1 MNYFVISPNV
11 WNNGDI
17 KSHIDFMSR
26 SHVVCMGWDKN
37 RKNGRTFSNKIQT
50 GDCVIVAQRKN
61 WKWKVFFA
69 GIVDGPARYGDE
81 CGEHYTMC
89 RDIRAFVD
97 LHDCDVVEYNE
108 GMTGYARKNPGALF
122 QLHEENPADAK
133 FISGIYKLLSNA
145 DNSLFF
151 TIKEISNWR
160 VNGRIAIPSL
170 QRGLVWNP
178 NQVEILWD
186 SILRG
191 FPIGSF
197 VFSTADKT
205 SNQRTSDT
213 HDDAEFF
220 LLDGQQRASAI
231 SLAFENGGSS
241 VNARLWV
248 DLMPK
253 TPPTRHFMVKA
264 TTKAHPWGYKNNDNC
279 DILPVKEIRD
289 AIGMF
294 TQKRPSE
301 IKNIDVSEFDLMKTW
316 PTEAGCPIPLST
328 VLTLFDFYGYDFNQ
342 FKICIHEWLHSA
354 KNISGKYPNPEGA
367 ARLDAEIQKWHFALW
382 GLSKYRVHASVLP
395 QRMIEKEDGDTPVEG
410 VSNLESLFT
419 RLNTMGTKISPYDLR
434 YSAIKA
440 YWGGIKKENDHI
452 AQTIMPGANLAIF
465 AFRLALTIAAQE
477 EKKGGSTVKLA
488 DVPTIARIRKLGI
501 GEDLSQVETRAR
513 FIILNEL
520 YAGRL
525 KQIVNDIEIA
535 LDVYKRDDNNLE
547 GLPPFLRT
555 SIVSESP
562 DVYLFLMILAYR
574 KVLSRFSKE
583 AMCALTT
590 YIHWMSLDSKKNIV
604 DIVYEHLQNCGF
616 DEGALR
622 KAVTSQ
628 IGLKLCPL
636 VKLEFEVDD
645 TGTLSSCWS
654 KPKHADFYSRLKD
667 NKELLI
673 FSEREYFNRNFKYDP
688 AQIDLNAGHNKPW
701 DYDHIIP
708 KEWSWNKKTGDFR
721 QGCKYWTWTIGN
733 YAAIPFS
740 INRSKSNKAEW
751 NEYLEHSADLL
762 VEPIV
767 STISKDRF
775 LRDQAQAR
783 LFFDVTSKRFG
794 KIYSRWRDYAIKALA
809 LPENMTIDETVN
821 DPET

>member
-1 MNYFVISPNV
+1 MNYFVLSPNV

-26 SHVVCMGWDKN
+26 SHVVCMGWDKD
-37 RKNGRTFSNKIQT
+37 RKNGRAFSNKIQI
-50 GDCVIVAQRKN
+50 GDCVIVAQRKD

-81 CGEHYTMC
+81 SGEHYTMC

-97 LHDCDVVEYNE
+97 LHDCNIVEYSE

-145 DNSLFF
+145 DSSFFF
-151 TIKEISNWR
+151 TIKEISNWG

-197 VFSTADKT
+197 VFSAADKM

-213 HDDAEFF
+213 HENAEFF

-241 VNARLWV
+241 VQARLWV

-253 TPPTRHFMVKA
+253 TPPTRHFMVKV
-264 TTKAHPWGYKNNDNC
+264 TTKAHPWGYENNDNC
-279 DILPVKEIRD
+279 DILQIKKIRD
-289 AIGMF
+289 AIGKF

-328 VLTLFDFYGYDFNQ
+328 VLTLFDSQGYDLEHFRNS
-342 FKICIHEWLHSA
+342 IHEWLDSA
-354 KNISGKYPNPEGA
+354 KNISGKHPDPEDSPQ
-367 ARLDAEIQKWHFALW
+367 LDAEIQKWHFALW

-395 QRMIEKEDGDTPVEG
+395 QRIIETEDGDTPVEG

-440 YWGGIKKENDHI
+440 YWGGIKKENDSI
-452 AQTIMPGANLAIF
+452 AKEIMPGANLAIF

-477 EKKGGSTVKLA
+477 EKKDGSPVKLA

-501 GEDLSQVETRAR
+501 GEDLSQVENRAR
-513 FIILNEL
+513 FIILKEL
-520 YAGRL
+520 YSGRL
-525 KQIVNDIEIA
+525 REIVNDIEIA
-535 LDVYKRDDNNLE
+535 LGVYKRENNNLE

-583 AMCALTT
+583 GICALTT
-590 YIHWMSLDSKKNIV
+590 YIHWMNLVPKKNIV
-604 DIVYEHLQNCGF
+604 DTIYTHLQNSGF
-616 DEGALR
+616 EAGALCQS
-622 KAVTSQ
+622 VVSQ
-628 IGLKLCPL
+628 IGSTLCPL
-636 VKLEFEVDD
+636 INLELEVDD
-645 TGTLSSCWS
+645 AGTLSSCWS
-654 KPKHADFYSRLKD
+654 QPKHAAFFSRLKD

-688 AQIDLNAGHNKPW
+688 SQIDLNAGHNKPW

-708 KEWSWNKKTGDFR
+708 KEWSWNKKAGDFR
-721 QGCKYWTWTIGN
+721 QGCKCWTWTIGN

-740 INRSKSNKAEW
+740 INRSKSNQEEW
-751 NEYLEHSADLL
+751 DEYLEHWKDLL
-762 VEPIV
+762 FDRRV
-767 STISKDRF
+767 SKIHRDLF
-775 LRDQAQAR
+775 LRDRTQAR
-783 LFFDVTSKRFG
+783 LFFDITSQRLV

-809 LPENMTIDETVN
+809 LPENMTIVEAVN
-821 DPET
+821 DPEA